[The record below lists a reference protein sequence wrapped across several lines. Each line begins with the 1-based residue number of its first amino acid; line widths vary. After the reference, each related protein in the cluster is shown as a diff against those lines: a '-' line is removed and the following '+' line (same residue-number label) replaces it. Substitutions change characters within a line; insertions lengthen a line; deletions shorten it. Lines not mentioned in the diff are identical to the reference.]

1 MLEKDTFEN
10 KNNLSA
16 LTNCLLIEAKAIAN
30 TATKLDKDQVEAT
43 LNLLKTCLKNRG
55 KLTSLN

>member
-16 LTNCLLIEAKAIAN
+16 LTNYLLIEAKAIAN
-30 TATKLDKDQVEAT
+30 TATKLDKD
-43 LNLLKTCLKNRG
+43 C
-55 KLTSLN
+55 